1 MTFYCFGIIIVI
13 SIPIKERSFLS
24 TTFLFFQYKQHNSK
38 CFLAVKRWVHH
49 SKVIMKFKNIITNIS
64 FCIFVG
70 FECLVKSICRPD
82 LTILKHLRAFVGFF
96 LPLKADCFV
105 NNYKFILWT
114 SCNKLPWPLLQSTC
128 NSTFDRVSFQTS
140 VDRWF
145 YFKLFPKYDVL
156 FIKETYIVL
165 PLVWLKIGIIV
176 ELDSYLD
183 QPINTN
189 WFLKHVNISSS

>member
-38 CFLAVKRWVHH
+38 WFLDVKRWVHH
-49 SKVIMKFKNIITNIS
+49 SKVIMKFKNIIMNIS

-82 LTILKHLRAFVGFF
+82 LTILKHLRAFVF
-96 LPLKADCFV
+96 LPLKADCFD
-105 NNYKFILWT
+105 NNYKYILWT

-145 YFKLFPKYDVL
+145 YFLIISEIRRIVYQRNIYCSPFGLIENRYYSCIR
-156 FIKETYIVL
+156 FIIR
-165 PLVWLKIGIIV
+165 
-176 ELDSYLD
+176 S
-183 QPINTN
+183 TN
-189 WFLKHVNISSS
+189 

>member
-82 LTILKHLRAFVGFF
+82 LTILKHLRAFVFF
-96 LPLKADCFV
+96 FFCHWK
-105 NNYKFILWT
+105 
-114 SCNKLPWPLLQSTC
+114 
-128 NSTFDRVSFQTS
+128 R
-140 VDRWF
+140 
-145 YFKLFPKYDVL
+145 
-156 FIKETYIVL
+156 IVL
-165 PLVWLKIGIIV
+165 LIITNIFF
-176 ELDSYLD
+176 EQAAINFLDHCC
-183 QPINTN
+183 
-189 WFLKHVNISSS
+189 KVHVTVLLIEYHFKRL